1 MSLCKIQTA
10 LREALHVLGSSK
22 ESSRKTLIKKDSKT
36 GTGVLI
42 FCLVMVSCLAMP
54 ASGQKSTSVLP
65 LSDLAVVKDVTFTSH
80 GKDEVIAVIMDRPFV
95 YSYYHLTNPLRVVV
109 DLTLTVPGTYTE
121 PLTYQGGLVKQ
132 VRFVK
137 HDLASGLLT
146 RMECIVVDGTDFT
159 VKMSHGD
166 ERKLVL
172 SFAESPNKPIIATST
187 FSATDEK
194 YSISKPDST
203 PKVSAEASKNT
214 AAADTRSAPP
224 VVSKKAPAAV
234 SVEPAS
240 SGAIGRNLTAI
251 VVTPEGI
258 DIITDGPLTAYTTF
272 SLTKPDRM
280 VVDLPGVRNG
290 ISAGKVP
297 IGAFGIN
304 SARLGRHEGKSRIVF
319 DGATDSILRAKLI
332 KTDTGLRLLP
342 AAPGSDTTKP

>member
-1 MSLCKIQTA
+1 MMSFHKIRTA
-10 LREALHVLGSSK
+10 LREALHVLDSSK
-22 ESSRKTLIKKDSKT
+22 ERSSNRLIKKDIKT
-36 GTGVLI
+36 GTGVLT
-42 FCLVMVSCLAMP
+42 FCVVMVSCLAMP
-54 ASGQKSTSVLP
+54 ALGQKSASVLP

-80 GKDEVIAVIMDRPFV
+80 GKDEVIAVIVDRPFV

-146 RMECIVVDGTDFT
+146 RMECILVDGTDFT

-166 ERKLVL
+166 DRKLIL
-172 SFAESPNKPIIATST
+172 SFAESPNKPINATPT
-187 FSATDEK
+187 FSATVEK
-194 YSISKPDST
+194 FPIPKPAGT
-203 PKVSAEASKNT
+203 PTVSAEASENT
-214 AAADTRSAPP
+214 AAADAKSAPP
-224 VVSKKAPAAV
+224 AVSKKAPVAV

-240 SGAIGRNLTAI
+240 SGATGLNLTAI
-251 VVTPEGI
+251 VVTPEGV
-258 DIITDGPLTAYTTF
+258 DIITDGPLTTYTAF

-297 IGAFGIN
+297 IGAFGITR
-304 SARLGRHEGKSRIVF
+304 ARLGRYEGKSRIVF

-332 KTDTGLRLLP
+332 KTGTGLRLLP
-342 AAPGSDTTKP
+342 AAPGSDTP